1 MHFKNADNSQ
11 IENVSLTKQEQN
23 MKRKRYLEIM
33 KSKIY
38 KNYNFQ
44 TFDIFIKVCQIVF
57 DVRSIT
63 YNEDFDQINFV
74 KSLLSNNVFD
84 SN

>member
-1 MHFKNADNSQ
+1 MHFKNADNNQ
-11 IENVSLTKQEQN
+11 VKDVSLTKREQD
-23 MKRKRYLEIM
+23 MKRERYLKIT